1 MANIF
6 DVTGN
11 VPKIKQGYKKLL
23 GLGEGVSA
31 DEFIM
36 RFEGN
41 DDIRWL
47 VQATQLPALARENIE
62 SYGPIGVQFNQQGRF
77 KNAQDISITIKETV
91 KGHAYKFLRE
101 LVKNKRYITIYLSLA
116 GESFPHGNSSNTVK
130 LEDCWIELEG
140 VDLSVEDG
148 ATLVRPSGT
157 IHANWVGWCD
167 DETFDAGLSL

>member
-1 MANIF
+1 M
-6 DVTGN
+6 D
-11 VPKIKQGYKKLL
+11 Q
-23 GLGEGVSA
+23 LGES
-31 DEFIM
+31 
-36 RFEGN
+36 
-41 DDIRWL
+41 IRKL
-47 VQATQLPALARENIE
+47 ILAGIGAAAVTKEKSE
-62 SYGPIGVQFNQQGRF
+62 SI
-77 KNAQDISITIKETV
+77 
-91 KGHAYKFLRE
+91 LRD